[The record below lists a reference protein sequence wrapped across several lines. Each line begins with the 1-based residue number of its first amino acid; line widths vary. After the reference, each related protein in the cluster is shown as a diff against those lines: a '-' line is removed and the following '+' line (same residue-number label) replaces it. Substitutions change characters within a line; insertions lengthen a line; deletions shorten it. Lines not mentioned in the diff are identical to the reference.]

1 MNNVKRGKKGITFR
15 REEKLKVIFHDMTV
29 NLMEYNISFYNL
41 KEIPM
46 HPVVLCMSP
55 QAKIEMGAFNQGHI
69 NQKSSTVVK
78 WQNELRQF
86 SLLQFDDFIKYDFS
100 INIFSSNACQSLF
113 CEIRLRMC
121 HTPDLFPT

>member
-1 MNNVKRGKKGITFR
+1 
-15 REEKLKVIFHDMTV
+15 
-29 NLMEYNISFYNL
+29 
-41 KEIPM
+41 M

-78 WQNELRQF
+78 WQKELRQF

-100 INIFSSNACQSLF
+100 IIIFSSNACHGLF

-121 HTPDLFPT
+121 HTPDLFPDMRGRNLFRLELELNAEINTTDSDQTGNPARFIMK